1 MSHSHPKP
9 ITDLT
14 QYRRSFGDTPESVSP
29 AATLLIVSGDSGM
42 RQALRQISESTG
54 APCSVYTTA
63 EGFLADFDPTLSGC
77 LLLDMH
83 VPHMGGLRLQQQLQH
98 QSSRLPLLFVSA
110 EATVPEGVQA
120 MQAGATDFIIQPLK
134 CAGLVKTRLKTC
146 LAQALQSQIEQKKK
160 AEIAARLAQLT
171 RREWEVMEGMI
182 AGKLNKQMAF
192 EWNISS
198 KTVEIHRAQVM
209 KKLQARN
216 CAELINLMLSQRER
230 LQEFP
235 PTKDRAS

>member
-1 MSHSHPKP
+1 MSESYPKP
-9 ITDLT
+9 IIDLT
-14 QYRRSFGDTPESVSP
+14 QYRRGLADAPEAVSLP
-29 AATLLIVSGDSGM
+29 ATVFIVSGDNGM
-42 RQALRQISESTG
+42 NQALRRISESLG
-54 APCSVYTTA
+54 APCSIYTTA
-63 EGFLADFDPTLSGC
+63 EAFLADFDPTLPGC
-77 LLLDMH
+77 LLLDVH
-83 VPHMGGLRLQQQLQH
+83 VPHMGGLLLQQQLQH
-98 QSSRLPLLFVSA
+98 RDSRLPLLFISA
-110 EATVPEGVQA
+110 EATVPEAVQA
-120 MQAGATDFIIQPLK
+120 MQAGAVDFIIQPFDGTEL
-134 CAGLVKTRLKTC
+134 LEMRLGTC
-146 LAQALQSQIEQKKK
+146 LAQALKNQIAQKKE